1 VARTGA
7 APTEEEPVLETI
19 AVGTD
24 GSATATKAVEFA
36 LDLAQHYNARIVF
49 VSSYRPVSESRL
61 RQEQKEAPQELQ
73 WALNPAED
81 VEATLRDVE
90 ELADQRGLKW
100 TSEAREGDPADVLVD
115 LADEHG
121 ADVLVIGNKGM
132 QRRVLGSV
140 PNSVSHKAKCSVM
153 IVKTT

>member
-1 VARTGA
+1 MAEQSHEARR
-7 APTEEEPVLETI
+7 LETI

-24 GSATATKAVEFA
+24 GSATAAKAVEFA
-36 LDLAQHYNARIVF
+36 VDLADRYGARLVII
-49 VSSYRPVSESRL
+49 SSYRPVSESRL
-61 RQEQKEAPQELQ
+61 RREQKDAPQELQ
-73 WALNPAED
+73 WSINPAED
-81 VEATLRDVE
+81 VEATLREVE

-115 LADEHG
+115 LAEKHG

>member
-1 VARTGA
+1 V
-7 APTEEEPVLETI
+7 PIETI

-24 GSATATKAVEFA
+24 GSDTATKAVQFA
-36 LDLAQHYNARIVF
+36 IELAEKFGSRIVF
-49 VSSYRPVSESRL
+49 ISSYRPVSESRL
-61 RQEQKEAPQELQ
+61 KHEQKDAPQDVQ
-73 WALNPAED
+73 WAINPAED
-81 VEATLRDVE
+81 VEEALRSVE
-90 ELADQRGLKW
+90 GMADERGLKW

-115 LADEHG
+115 LAEEHE

-132 QRRVLGSV
+132 HRRVIGSV

>member
-1 VARTGA
+1 M
-7 APTEEEPVLETI
+7 LQTI

-24 GSATATKAVEFA
+24 GSPTATKAVEFA
-36 LDLAQHYNARIVF
+36 LDMAERYGASVVF
-49 VSSYRPVSESRL
+49 ISSYRPVSETRL
-61 RQEQKEAPQELQ
+61 KHEQRDAPDEIQ
-73 WALNPAED
+73 WAINPSED

-90 ELADQRGLKW
+90 EMAEQRGLKW
-100 TSEAREGDPADVLVD
+100 KSEAREGDPSDVLVD
-115 LADEHG
+115 LAEKHG

-140 PNSVSHKAKCSVM
+140 PNSVSHKATCTVV

>member
-1 VARTGA
+1 VRR
-7 APTEEEPVLETI
+7 PTEEDVVLETI

-36 LDLAQHYNARIVF
+36 LDLAERYKARVVII
-49 VSSYRPVSESRL
+49 SSYRPVSESRL

-73 WALNPAED
+73 WSLNPAED

-90 ELADQRGLKW
+90 GLADERGLKW

-115 LADEHG
+115 LAEEHG
-121 ADVLVIGNKGM
+121 ADILVIGNKGM
-132 QRRVLGSV
+132 HRRVLGSV
-140 PNSVSHKAKCSVM
+140 PNSVSHKANCSVM

>member
-1 VARTGA
+1 M
-7 APTEEEPVLETI
+7 LETI

-36 LDLAQHYNARIVF
+36 LDLAEHYGARVVF
-49 VSSYRPVSESRL
+49 ISSYRPVSESRL

-73 WALNPAED
+73 WSLNPAED

-90 ELADQRGLKW
+90 ELADRRGLKW
-100 TSEAREGDPADVLVD
+100 TSEAREGNPADVLVD
-115 LADEHG
+115 LAEEHG

>member
-1 VARTGA
+1 VGR
-7 APTEEEPVLETI
+7 PTEEDAVLETI

-36 LDLAQHYNARIVF
+36 LDLAERYKAKVVF
-49 VSSYRPVSESRL
+49 ISSYRPVSESRL

-90 ELADQRGLKW
+90 GLADERGLKW

-115 LADEHG
+115 LAEEHG

-132 QRRVLGSV
+132 HRRVLGSV
-140 PNSVSHKAKCSVM
+140 PNGVSHKANCSVM

>member
-1 VARTGA
+1 VRR
-7 APTEEEPVLETI
+7 PTEEDVVLETI

-36 LDLAQHYNARIVF
+36 LDLAERYKAKLVF
-49 VSSYRPVSESRL
+49 ISSYRPVSESRL

-73 WALNPAED
+73 WSLNPAED

-90 ELADQRGLKW
+90 GLADERGLKW

-115 LADEHG
+115 LAEKHG

-132 QRRVLGSV
+132 HRRVLGSV
-140 PNSVSHKAKCSVM
+140 PNSVSHKANCSVM

>member
-1 VARTGA
+1 MGNVAEQAPEA
-7 APTEEEPVLETI
+7 ARVETV

-24 GSATATKAVEFA
+24 GSPTAAKAVDFA
-36 LDLAQHYNARIVF
+36 LDLAKRYGARVVII
-49 VSSYRPVSESRL
+49 SSYRPVSESRL
-61 RQEQKEAPQELQ
+61 RREQKDAPQELQ
-73 WALNPAED
+73 WAINPAED
-81 VEATLRDVE
+81 VEATLREAE
-90 ELADQRGLKW
+90 ELADERGLKW

-115 LADEHG
+115 LADEHR

>member
-1 VARTGA
+1 MVK
-7 APTEEEPVLETI
+7 TI

-36 LDLAQHYNARIVF
+36 LDLAERSKAKVVF
-49 VSSYRPVSESRL
+49 ISSYRPVSESRL
-61 RQEQKEAPQELQ
+61 RREQEEAPQDVQ
-73 WALNPAED
+73 WSINPAED
-81 VEATLRDVE
+81 VEATLRDAE
-90 ELADQRGLKW
+90 ELAEQRGLKW

-115 LADEHG
+115 LATEHD
-121 ADVLVIGNKGM
+121 ADLLVIGNKGM